1 MDLLTLFHSF
11 YLISAHCSYNI
22 TKSSDTF
29 TDKFVKKWTGL
40 PPCATNAALNLK
52 PGLDITPISTQYK
65 TTMAQAYTRIRILGV
80 ETVNSALQSK
90 LDRGKKLAP
99 QNFHHRLCRTNV
111 STTNFREL
119 WSRRNAWVGRQS
131 FLTSMLQKMIK
142 KLSVKKYLLKMKLS
156 GNNIQKHSQL
166 YTKV

>member
-1 MDLLTLFHSF
+1 M
-11 YLISAHCSYNI
+11 
-22 TKSSDTF
+22 K
-29 TDKFVKKWTGL
+29 
-40 PPCATNAALNLK
+40 
-52 PGLDITPISTQYK
+52 Q
-65 TTMAQAYTRIRILGV
+65 
-80 ETVNSALQSK
+80 LQSK

-142 KLSVKKYLLKMKLS
+142 KTVRE
-156 GNNIQKHSQL
+156 
-166 YTKV
+166 KVSFENETFWK